1 MYLGVMTALTM
12 AIPLKNERD
21 EKRLPQGEPVD
32 LDEFRLVSRARQG
45 DVRAFESLYRRF
57 VPRVF
62 GLCRRMVGDV
72 SLAEELTQEVF
83 VRVWEKLPLFKGRGP
98 FAPWLLTVAS
108 RVVYSHRRSARR
120 RDDKI
125 RAVDDL
131 SRVEPHAVDFEPAPA
146 RSADSG
152 IDLAAALAQLPEGA
166 RKVFV
171 LHDVEGYKHHE
182 IARMTGTAVGTS
194 KAQLH
199 RARRILREVL
209 AK

>member
-1 MYLGVMTALTM
+1 MTALTLAM
-12 AIPLKNERD
+12 PLKNERD
-21 EKRLPQGEPVD
+21 HSLPPRGETVD
-32 LDEFRLVSRARQG
+32 LEEYRLVSRARRG
-45 DVRAFESLYRRF
+45 DVEAFEGLYRRF

-72 SLAEELTQEVF
+72 ALAEELTQEVF

-108 RVVYSHRRSARR
+108 RVVFSHRRSSRR
-120 RDDKI
+120 REDRI
-125 RAVDDL
+125 LAVDDL
-131 SRVEPHAVDFEPAPA
+131 VRVESHGTDFEPVDTGN
-146 RSADSG
+146 ADAG
-152 IDLAAALAQLPEGA
+152 IDLAAALAQLPVGA

-209 AK
+209 AT

>member
-1 MYLGVMTALTM
+1 MTALTL

-21 EKRLPQGEPVD
+21 QNLPPQGEPVD
-32 LDEFRLVSRARQG
+32 LDEFRLVSRARGG
-45 DVRAFESLYRRF
+45 DVQAFEGLYRRF

-72 SLAEELTQEVF
+72 ALAEELTQEVF
-83 VRVWEKLPLFKGRGP
+83 VRVWEKLPLFKGQGP

-108 RVVYSHRRSARR
+108 RVVFSHRRSSRR

-131 SRVEPHAVDFEPAPA
+131 ARVEPHAVDFEPARH
-146 RSADSG
+146 RSADAG

>member
-1 MYLGVMTALTM
+1 MYLGVMTALTL
-12 AIPLKNERD
+12 AIPLTKERD
-21 EKRLPQGEPVD
+21 HNPSPPGEAVD
-32 LDEFRLVSRARQG
+32 LEEFRLVSQARRG
-45 DVRAFESLYRRF
+45 DVQAFEGLYRRF

-72 SLAEELTQEVF
+72 ALAEELTQEVF
-83 VRVWEKLPLFKGRGP
+83 VRVWEKLPLFKGQGP

-108 RVVYSHRRSARR
+108 RVVFSHRRSSRR

-131 SRVEPHAVDFEPAPA
+131 VRVEPHSSDFEPVPTGN
-146 RSADSG
+146 ADAG
-152 IDLAAALAQLPEGA
+152 LDLAAALAQLPEGA

-182 IARMTGTAVGTS
+182 IARMTGMAVGTS

-209 AK
+209 AT

>member
-1 MYLGVMTALTM
+1 MTALTL
-12 AIPLKNERD
+12 AIPLTNDREQN
-21 EKRLPQGEPVD
+21 LPPQPDRADPEE
-32 LDEFRLVSRARQG
+32 LRLVNRARQG
-45 DVRAFESLYRRF
+45 DVRAFEELYRRF

-83 VRVWEKLPLFKGRGP
+83 VRVWEKFPLFRGQGP

-108 RVVYSHRRSARR
+108 RVVFSHRRSSRR
-120 RDDKI
+120 REDKI
-125 RAVDDL
+125 HAVDDL
-131 SRVEPHAVDFEPAPA
+131 ARLEPYAADFD
-146 RSADSG
+146 RSAPRAADRG
-152 IDLAAALAQLPEGA
+152 IDIEAALAQLPEKA
-166 RKVFV
+166 RKVFI
-171 LHDVEGYKHHE
+171 LHDVEGYKHRE
-182 IARMTGTAVGTS
+182 IARVTGTAVGTS